1 MHKTL
6 IVFKTI
12 LIKSSN
18 PFIIVSII
26 IYTCIIQYLCHCKN
40 QILAGLISQK
50 HWIRRQEI
58 LFHSSRN
65 PNPLPKW
72 FVALSLNVCP
82 PQILN
87 MTWLIY
93 LGFLYSEVKVLR

>member
-1 MHKTL
+1 MHEPL

-50 HWIRRQEI
+50 PWIRRQEI

-65 PNPLPKW
+65 PNPLPRM
-72 FVALSLNVCP
+72 VRGLDSLNVCP
-82 PQILN
+82 PTNFEYDMGDLS
-87 MTWLIY
+87 WFSL
-93 LGFLYSEVKVLR
+93 